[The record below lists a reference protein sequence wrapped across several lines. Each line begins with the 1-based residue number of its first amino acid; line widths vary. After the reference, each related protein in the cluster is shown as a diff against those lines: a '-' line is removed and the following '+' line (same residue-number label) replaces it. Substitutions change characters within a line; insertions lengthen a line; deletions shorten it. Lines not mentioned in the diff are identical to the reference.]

1 MARKKETYESLMS
14 KLQEVVNEMESEE
27 ISLESSM
34 KNYEEGIKICNKLY
48 KMLNEAEAKIKVLS
62 GNEEKEF
69 AGNDD

>member
-27 ISLESSM
+27 ISLENSM

-48 KMLNEAEAKIKVLS
+48 KMLNEAEAKIKMLS
-62 GNEEKEF
+62 GNQEKEF

>member
-1 MARKKETYESLMS
+1 MARKKETYESLMI

-27 ISLESSM
+27 ISLENSM
-34 KNYEEGIKICNKLY
+34 KNYEEGVKICNKLY

-62 GNEEKEF
+62 GNQEKEF

>member
-27 ISLESSM
+27 ISLENSM
-34 KNYEEGIKICNKLY
+34 KNYEEGVKICNKLY

-62 GNEEKEF
+62 GNQEKEF